1 MEKQEKNIAGGIGEY
16 MLFWM
21 TGIVVL
27 TPVLFAAGISI
38 SYVNVLFPL
47 TVVALLLFFS
57 HKYSTREK
65 FMILCISI
73 FTVVI
78 FVLSCGAVFDQTW
91 DGGAYHKTAVGLL
104 KEGWNPLYNTAVEFN
119 ERSEILPFAGV
130 NPVKYAESYPKAS
143 WYLAASA
150 YYITGNIES
159 GKAYTLIF
167 AVITCLMVYEYFK
180 TKGYSAAKSVVLSLM
195 AGFHPMVLAQM
206 HSYYVD
212 GLTGCILIMLM
223 MESLLIA
230 DPGRDCDRKRHY
242 LILSALIIFGCNLKF
257 STLGFTAF
265 ICMITFLFQAYHSRT
280 DRKNAAKLLAYYA
293 GIAGFSIG
301 VVGAAPYVTNIHR
314 YKDVFYGFSD
324 FMAPDLM
331 ETEFGVEG
339 LGRTG
344 RMLASLFGKMSHGS
358 YHSLGEVLK
367 VPFTYD
373 KSELSYYSFV
383 DLRVSGSGMFFS
395 GILLFSLSVIVIM
408 AVAGRLKSGS
418 DKLMLFYLACIV
430 FELIAFQG
438 THQIRYISHIYI
450 VVVYAFE
457 LLWRKEER
465 CRKSRKKYIYVWS
478 TVVIAFMCLNGL
490 PWVKLTYDRV
500 DSSIT
505 YRYELEKLAKIN
517 EEQKV
522 TIAFWSYDFS
532 GMHFNLHDYGINDYK
547 FVDMSEL
554 ADTDYMSIYGNWVMY
569 DERTNEGVY
578 KINET

>member
-47 TVVALLLFFS
+47 TVVTLLLFFS
-57 HKYSTREK
+57 CKYSTREK
-65 FMILCISI
+65 TMIFCISI

-78 FVLSCGAVFDQTW
+78 LVLSCGAIFDQTW

-119 ERSEILPFAGV
+119 ERSGILPFAGV

-143 WYLAASA
+143 WYLAAST

-180 TKGYSAAKSVVLSLM
+180 TKGYSAVKSVLLSLM

-223 MESLLIA
+223 MESLLVA
-230 DPGRDCDRKRHY
+230 VPGRDCDRKRHY

-265 ICMITFLFQAYHSRT
+265 ICMITFLFQAYGSRT
-280 DRKNAAKLLAYYA
+280 DRKHVVKLLAYYA

-314 YKDVFYGFSD
+314 YEDIFYGFSN
-324 FMAPDLM
+324 MINPSSLEKGYGIA
-331 ETEFGVEG
+331 G
-339 LGRTG
+339 LGKAG
-344 RMLASLFGKMSHGS
+344 RMLTSLFGKMSHGN
-358 YHSLGEVLK
+358 YHSLGELLK
-367 VPFTYD
+367 FPFTYD
-373 KSELSYYSFV
+373 KSELDYYTFV
-383 DLRVSGSGMFFS
+383 DLRVSGSGIFFS
-395 GILLFSLSVIVIM
+395 GILLFSLTVI
-408 AVAGRLKSGS
+408 AVTAVRGKLKSHS
-418 DKLMLFYLACIV
+418 DKLMLLYLASIAA
-430 FELIAFQG
+430 ELIAFEG
-438 THQIRYISHIYI
+438 TYQIRYVSHIYI
-450 VVVYAFE
+450 VIIYSFE
-457 LLWRKEER
+457 LLWRKEEWYSR
-465 CRKSRKKYIYVWS
+465 QKKSCVYGLS
-478 TVVIAFMCLNGL
+478 TIMIAFMCLNGL
-490 PWVKLTYDRV
+490 PWIKLAYDRV
-500 DSSIT
+500 DSGIT
-505 YRYELEKLAKIN
+505 YQYELEKLAEMN
-517 EEQKV
+517 REQKV
-522 TIAFWSYDFS
+522 TIAFWAYDFS
-532 GMHFNLHDYGINDYK
+532 GMHFNLADYGIKDYA

-554 ADTDYMSIYGNWVMY
+554 TDINYTSIYGNWVMY
-569 DERTNEGVY
+569 Y
-578 KINET
+578 